1 MDILVNTIR
10 IEING
15 KVSSVS
21 ALKALPAPYDI
32 RLVML
37 KPDLLL
43 IEVRH
48 PSELE

>member
-1 MDILVNTIR
+1 MTIGVDKIR

-15 KVSSVS
+15 KVATVS
-21 ALKALPAPYDI
+21 DLKALPAPYDV

-37 KPDLLL
+37 APDLLL

-48 PSELE
+48 PSEL